1 MSSNIR
7 TILMPLA
14 ILLGI
19 LFPQFHGLSNFLPF
33 FIGIMM
39 FLTFISS
46 VPPQEHH
53 FTFKIE
59 MRSLATGMI
68 LVSLLVAGTYLF
80 NFPKEI
86 LLAGILLALSP
97 PANAAP
103 AMAKIL
109 GGNPVL
115 MFKIFI
121 IGHVIACFSIPLVF
135 GFFTGNTSF
144 EVYLEMAKAIF
155 NKMQSIV
162 TIPLALALGI
172 RTFNPRV
179 ADKFLRFQKYTI
191 FVWSFSVFV
200 ILSHASF
207 KIRHMENMNWNLFFA
222 MAILSLAFC
231 VLLFIFGWF
240 SGKPKYPIESSQSLG
255 QKNTVLI
262 IILAQTFA
270 KEWPLVVLGPIWYV
284 IWQNLALSYMNA
296 KVKRTPVKEK

>member
-7 TILMPLA
+7 SILMPLA
-14 ILLGI
+14 IILGV
-19 LFPQFHGLSNFLPF
+19 LFPQFHGLSDFLPF
-33 FIGIMM
+33 LIGLMM
-39 FLTFISS
+39 FLTFISP

-59 MRSLATGMI
+59 MRALAIG
-68 LVSLLVAGTYLF
+68 LLLVALLFLGTLLF
-80 NFPKEI
+80 DLPKE
-86 LLAGILLALSP
+86 LFLAGILLALSP

-135 GFFTGNTSF
+135 GYFTNTASIELYF
-144 EVYLEMAKAIF
+144 EMAKAIF

-162 TIPLALALGI
+162 SIPLALALGI
-172 RTFNPRV
+172 RVFNPKV
-179 ADKFLRFQKYTI
+179 ADKCLRFQKFTVYI
-191 FVWSFSVFV
+191 WSFSVFLV
-200 ILSHASF
+200 LSNASY
-207 KIRHMENMNWNLFFA
+207 KIRHMENLDWGLFFG
-222 MAILSLAFC
+222 MAILSAVFC
-231 VLLFIFGWF
+231 VLLFLFGWY
-240 SGKPKYPIESSQSLG
+240 SGKPKHAIESSQSLG

-262 IILAQTFA
+262 IILAQVFA

-284 IWQNLALSYMNA
+284 VWQNLVLSYMTA
-296 KVKRTPVKEK
+296 KVKSKKL